1 MVLAHLDVRFASTLC
16 TAVTN
21 YRCLSGE
28 TFFFRDPD
36 YQTNIAPNALQPDGI
51 RMLRDVFRKIREEH
65 VENA

>member
-1 MVLAHLDVRFASTLC
+1 MGLAHLDVMFASILC

-36 YQTNIAPNALQPDGI
+36 YQTHIVPQCTTAGWDKDAARCLSEDP
-51 RMLRDVFRKIREEH
+51 H